1 MDQVL
6 QLLAKRILEP
16 ADTTIIR
23 DEFPSLL
30 LLIVTKAFPIN
41 DEESKGAPPVL
52 NFTEYVRRC
61 VALSKLIDSS
71 QDIHQ

>member
-6 QLLAKRILEP
+6 ALLAQRILNS

-30 LLIVTKAFPIN
+30 LLIVTKAFPVN
-41 DEESKGAPPVL
+41 EELKGGSLRVNVA
-52 NFTEYVRRC
+52 NHIQRC
-61 VALSKLIDSS
+61 VALSKLIDAS

>member
-6 QLLAKRILEP
+6 TLLAKRILDSAE
-16 ADTTIIR
+16 TNLVR

-41 DEESKGAPPVL
+41 EGPKGVPLTVNPG
-52 NFTEYVRRC
+52 EHIRRC